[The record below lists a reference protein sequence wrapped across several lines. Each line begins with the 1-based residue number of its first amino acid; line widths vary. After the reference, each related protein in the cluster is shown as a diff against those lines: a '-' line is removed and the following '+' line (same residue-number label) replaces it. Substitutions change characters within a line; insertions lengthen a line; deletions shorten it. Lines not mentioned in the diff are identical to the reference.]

1 MVTLPP
7 EPARPDTPEP
17 HRYRQMAES
26 FGVDS
31 ARYDRTRQPY
41 PEALIK
47 RIAAASP
54 GPGPEILDVGC
65 GTGIAARQFRTEG
78 CTVLGVEPDPR
89 MADFARNTGIPVE
102 TATFE
107 TWDPATRTFDAVIA
121 GTAWHWVDP
130 DQGIPKLA
138 KLLRPNGRFAAFW
151 HIFEP
156 PAAVQEVITAA
167 FRRVLAD
174 QTPPDATAV
183 LRGAGSAR
191 HAYDTF
197 VTRVADQLRATGQ
210 FTEPEEWRHTWQRPY
225 TRDEYLDQIPT
236 MGAFTR
242 LQPTQLEQLL
252 TAAGKAIDQQGGT
265 FTMDYTTLAITAA
278 RNHE

>member
-41 PEALIK
+41 PEALVQ
-47 RIAAASP
+47 RIIAASP
-54 GPGPEILDVGC
+54 GPDILDVGC
-65 GTGIAARQFRTEG
+65 GTGIAARQFRAAG
-78 CTVLGVEPDPR
+78 CTVLGVEPDAR
-89 MADFARNTGIPVE
+89 MADFARNDGIPVE

-130 DQGIPKLA
+130 EQGIPKLA
-138 KLLRPNGRFAAFW
+138 DILRPNGRFAAFW
-151 HIFEP
+151 HVFEP
-156 PAAVQEVITAA
+156 PAEIQEVMTAA

-174 QTPPDATAV
+174 QAPPDATAV

-191 HAYDTF
+191 HAYDIF
-197 VTRVADQLRATGQ
+197 VTRVADQLRATGT
-210 FTEPEEWRHTWQRPY
+210 FTEPEEWRYTWQRPY

-242 LQPTQLEQLL
+242 LDPTQLHELL
-252 TAAGKAIDQQGGT
+252 SAAGKAIDHQGGT
-265 FTMDYTTLAITAA
+265 FTMDYTTLAVSAA
-278 RNHE
+278 RLPR